1 MKSNL
6 ADGIL
11 NASGRSLDE
20 RLNTLSVKYSNLF
33 REYAPSMFNPVLA
46 GVDTSTQRQFTALK
60 LGDAV
65 NADVIQ
71 GYFRDVSQT
80 NAQLISTLPVEHIE
94 RIRRAVADSPGD
106 MTAMKDILADANG
119 KLDRRANNIAMDQ
132 TRKAFNQT
140 SMLKA
145 QSTGATK
152 GIWIHSHRGPKHS
165 RPKHVK
171 AHGEEFD
178 LAVGL
183 PVGDHGQNVVPGE
196 EINCHCTFKLV
207 INFGVK

>member
-6 ADGIL
+6 ADDIL
-11 NASGRSLDE
+11 NTQGRSIDE
-20 RLNTLSVKYSNLF
+20 RLNTLSAKYSNLF
-33 REYAPSMFNPVLA
+33 RDYAPSMFNPVLA

-65 NADVIQ
+65 NADVVQ
-71 GYFRDVSQT
+71 GYFRDAAKA
-80 NAQLISTLPVEHIE
+80 NAQLISTLPTEHIE
-94 RIRRAVADSPGD
+94 RIRKAVADSPGD
-106 MTAMKDILADANG
+106 MSAMKDILADANG
-119 KLDRRANNIAMDQ
+119 KLDRRANNLAMDQ
-132 TRKAFNQT
+132 TRKAFTQT
-140 SMLKA
+140 ATLKA

-171 AHGEEFD
+171 ANGEEFD

-183 PVGDHGQNVVPGE
+183 PVGDNGQNVVPGE
-196 EINCHCTFKLV
+196 EIHCHCTFKLV
-207 INFGVK
+207 VDFGVK

>member
-6 ADGIL
+6 ADDIL

-20 RLNTLSVKYSNLF
+20 RLNTLSVKYSNIF
-33 REYAPSMFNPVLA
+33 REYAPSMFTPVLA

-71 GYFRDVSQT
+71 GYFRDVSQA

-94 RIRRAVADSPGD
+94 RIRKAVADSPGD

-140 SMLKA
+140 ATLKA
-145 QSTGATK
+145 QSTGAQK
-152 GIWIHSHRGPKHS
+152 GVWIHSHRGPKHS

-178 LAVGL
+178 LAIGL
-183 PVGDHGQNVVPGE
+183 PVGDHGQSVVPGE

-207 INFGVK
+207 IDFGVK